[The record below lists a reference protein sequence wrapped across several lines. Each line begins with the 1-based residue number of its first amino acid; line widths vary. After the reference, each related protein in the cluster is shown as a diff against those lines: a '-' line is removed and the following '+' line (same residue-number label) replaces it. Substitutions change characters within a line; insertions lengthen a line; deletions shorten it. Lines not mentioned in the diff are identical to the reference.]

1 MQHFTALATFTNIL
15 FSLYFRLQEENS
27 GSNMMIS
34 PASVFVA
41 MCMVSEGAQNTT
53 KSEILRALQFEDSKD
68 VCKEAKRLVT
78 FIQGESQ
85 SKFELSLSNG
95 VFLNKRFRILK
106 KFQNKLMRKYSAT
119 VENVG
124 FGTETGEKIVNDW
137 ISDETNGKITDLIKD
152 TDEQLTVMIIV
163 NAIYMNGSWKEC
175 FAKPRSERGLFFSR
189 LAGEK
194 NVTFMN
200 RRVDT
205 KLVFARASNQK
216 KFTAVFLKY
225 QADDWMMSIIL
236 PADRGNPADY
246 LELVSDEIFQIY
258 HRSSEV
264 YTDLWIPK
272 FKVETSID
280 IMPLLKDLGIKQAFN
295 PSANFSGASKE
306 PTFISEARQKTYL
319 EVSEEGTEAAVAT
332 YVTQEGW
339 SLILEPLP
347 THVTVDSPFLVS
359 IINTKTKLILFAGV
373 VSDPSV

>member
-1 MQHFTALATFTNIL
+1 
-15 FSLYFRLQEENS
+15 
-27 GSNMMIS
+27 MMIS

-53 KSEILRALQFEDSKD
+53 KSEILRALQFEDSND

-95 VFLNKRFRILK
+95 VFLNKRIRILK

-124 FGTETGEKIVNDW
+124 FGTEAGEKIVNDW

-175 FAKPRSERGLFFSR
+175 FAKSRSERGLFFSR

-205 KLVFARASNQK
+205 KLAFAQARNQK
-216 KFTAVFLKY
+216 KFTAAFLKY

-246 LELVSDEIFQIY
+246 LEPVSDEIFQIY

-280 IMPLLKDLGIKQAFN
+280 IMPLLKDLGIKQAFD
-295 PSANFSGASKE
+295 PSANFFGASKE
-306 PTFISEARQKTYL
+306 PTFISKARQKSYL
-319 EVSEEGTEAAVAT
+319 EVSEEGTEAAAAT
-332 YVTQEGW
+332 YSTEIRMSSMKIE
-339 SLILEPLP
+339 SLRTRVI
-347 THVTVDSPFLVS
+347 VDSPFLVS

-373 VSDPSV
+373 VWDPSV